1 MFLFKIFDIYWKIM
15 IVKFNIINIFWLVK
29 WGDFYLKLFI
39 YFKICIWVYFVV
51 NNNNN
56 NLIKVI
62 IGIIYILR
70 IEKLFFFI

>member
-39 YFKICIWVYFVV
+39 YVKICIWVYFVV